1 MHFST
6 DLIAFVAATLVASSI
21 AAPVENTILVGQ
33 GKPSTPAGPLKCTD
47 PKTGTDPKCWNE
59 LKVDAYLKKW
69 NHDNFPATCKKFTE
83 WSTCFNV
90 FAAPGNGPQNCTT
103 INSNQC
109 QKLDPAEHYLS
120 PRWYY
125 GSYNS
130 WSINQFFSGWVTAI
144 RSVAAGEPS
153 FLQEA
158 TKPQGIDEFTTKN
171 TDNTVSIDLVLG
183 NLITRAKSDPQNDA
197 LRVVLKTFKP
207 NSYTLG
213 DKTNSGK
220 PDPLLPFLLEK
231 RLNETLYHVES
242 NMTSFLAMATNGRF
256 KPFEG

>member
-1 MHFST
+1 MGSYGKLLFPLRKSCCYTEQDMSMIRYKEVLLPPDKSSFCILFNQLILQRLGHLPSTLIFQILQRSSLIIMHFST

-120 PRWYY
+120 PQWYY

-130 WSINQFFSGWVTAI
+130 WC
-144 RSVAAGEPS
+144 
-153 FLQEA
+153 
-158 TKPQGIDEFTTKN
+158 K
-171 TDNTVSIDLVLG
+171 
-183 NLITRAKSDPQNDA
+183 
-197 LRVVLKTFKP
+197 
-207 NSYTLG
+207 
-213 DKTNSGK
+213 
-220 PDPLLPFLLEK
+220 
-231 RLNETLYHVES
+231 
-242 NMTSFLAMATNGRF
+242 
-256 KPFEG
+256 